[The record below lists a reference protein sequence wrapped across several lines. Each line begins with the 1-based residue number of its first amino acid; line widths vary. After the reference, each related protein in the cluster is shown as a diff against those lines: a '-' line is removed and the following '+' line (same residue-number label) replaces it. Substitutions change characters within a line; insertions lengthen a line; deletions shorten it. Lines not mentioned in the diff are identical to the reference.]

1 MRLSERHER
10 AQAQA
15 ETSTSLDRVA
25 QTGMLVYGAVHLLV
39 AWLVLR
45 LALGDDSGS
54 ASGTGAFR
62 TLAQT
67 GTGRFLLLGVAIGFA
82 ALALWQAVEAV
93 VGYRR
98 ERVRSRMANRLAS
111 GFKALLFA
119 AIAVNA
125 ATTAAGS
132 SGGNDGSDG
141 WTARLMRLPSGPTL
155 VAAVGLVIVSIGL
168 FLTYYGL
175 ARRFRSMMRREGAA
189 GGSGRTYLALGTIG
203 YVGKGLAITLVG
215 LLLGYAAVT
224 HDPQKSGGLDQ
235 ALHEVLHTPFGV
247 PVLLAIALGLGCF
260 GVFCIPLARHLDR

>member
-1 MRLSERHER
+1 MRLSERHLHAQER
-10 AQAQA
+10 A
-15 ETSTSLDRVA
+15 ESSTSLDRVA
-25 QTGMLVYGAVHLLV
+25 QVGVVVYGAVHLLV

-54 ASGTGAFR
+54 ASGTGALR
-62 TLAQT
+62 ALGET

-82 ALALWQAVEAV
+82 ALTVWQAVEAV

-98 ERVRSRMANRLAS
+98 ERVRSRTANRTAS
-111 GFKALLFA
+111 GVKALVFA

-132 SGGNDGSDG
+132 SGGTSGTDG
-141 WTARLMRLPSGPTL
+141 WTARVMRLPSGPIL
-155 VAAVGLVIVSIGL
+155 VAAVGLVIVGIGL

-189 GGSGRTYLALGTIG
+189 GGSGRTYLVLGTVG

-215 LLLGYAAVT
+215 LLFGYAAVT

-235 ALHEVLHTPFGV
+235 ALHEVLRTPFGV
-247 PVLLAIALGLGCF
+247 PVLLATALGLGCF
-260 GVFCIPLARHLDR
+260 GVFCLPLARHLDR

>member
-1 MRLSERHER
+1 MHLSDTHAQ

-15 ETSTSLDRVA
+15 ERSRSLDRVA
-25 QTGMLVYGAVHLLV
+25 QIGVVVYGAVHLLV

-98 ERVRSRMANRLAS
+98 ERVRSRVANRLAS
-111 GFKALLFA
+111 GVKSLVFA

-125 ATTAAGS
+125 AKTATGS
-132 SGGNDGSDG
+132 SGGSDDADG

-155 VAAVGLVIVSIGL
+155 VAIVALAIVSIGL

-175 ARRFRSMMRREGAA
+175 ARRFRSMMRREGAV
-189 GGSGRTYLALGTIG
+189 GGSGRTYLVLGTIG
-203 YVGKGLAITLVG
+203 YAGKGLAIVLVG
-215 LLLGYAAVT
+215 LLFGYAAVT
-224 HDPQKSGGLDQ
+224 HDAQKSGGLDQ
-235 ALHEVLHTPFGV
+235 ALHEVLRTPFGV

-260 GVFCIPLARHLDR
+260 GVFCVPLARHLDR